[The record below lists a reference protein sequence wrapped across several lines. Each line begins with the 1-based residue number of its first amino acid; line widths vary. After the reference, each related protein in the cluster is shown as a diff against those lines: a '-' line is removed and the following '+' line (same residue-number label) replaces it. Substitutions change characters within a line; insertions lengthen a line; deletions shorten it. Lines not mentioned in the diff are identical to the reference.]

1 MKNIIIINLVLF
13 LIFIIYGA
21 NSKGRFIDLS
31 DSLEKP
37 YLGVSSIF
45 QDDKGVYWFY
55 QLGGGI
61 TRYDGKKW
69 EIFIEPDVLG
79 IYTSTLP
86 MDNDTFGNMWFGI
99 PGGLLKYDGKDW
111 QYFTSYTSIMLE
123 DLGGVQHVLVDKDNT
138 IWIATINRGLINFDY
153 INNKIKSYDTTNSML
168 TSNSILD
175 IKFDRYGNLWGVCG
189 IWADDT
195 NRKPS
200 LFKFNGSEFKIFGK
214 ENSDFG
220 LDRPKCLAIDSLDNI
235 WIGGGPLNLQKFDG
249 TEWKSFRDVLF
260 PCNVSDLDF
269 DKNNNLWVSSF
280 SSGCGLFRFDG
291 ANWNNFNPD
300 NSELTDGIIMCT
312 LTDQNNKL
320 WIGTFNGLFVYE
332 GDAVSVEEPEN
343 IFEDIKIEQN
353 IPNPFDG
360 TTEIKCIIPEKY
372 GKNIKLVITD
382 GTGLNVLKK
391 YKLEPVIEN
400 NIKVSAIEFETGAY
414 VYGISING
422 EIVKSKKMMIIK

>member
-1 MKNIIIINLVLF
+1 MDNSFRFKKAELGVFSDNAKVPVNKLEKNGRVLGLTDGNFSLIDMIHSILKKVGKADVIVCTWSAGIKDAHQIRWMLDTNLIESFTIVTDHSYVTRQKKYAL
-13 LIFIIYGA
+13 
-21 NSKGRFIDLS
+21 
-31 DSLEKP
+31 SLE
-37 YLGVSSIF
+37 
-45 QDDKGVYWFY
+45 Q
-55 QLGGGI
+55 
-61 TRYDGKKW
+61 
-69 EIFIEPDVLG
+69 
-79 IYTSTLP
+79 
-86 MDNDTFGNMWFGI
+86 
-99 PGGLLKYDGKDW
+99 
-111 QYFTSYTSIMLE
+111 
-123 DLGGVQHVLVDKDNT
+123 
-138 IWIATINRGLINFDY
+138 
-153 INNKIKSYDTTNSML
+153 
-168 TSNSILD
+168 
-175 IKFDRYGNLWGVCG
+175 
-189 IWADDT
+189 
-195 NRKPS
+195 
-200 LFKFNGSEFKIFGK
+200 IFGK

-300 NSELTDGIIMCT
+300 NSELTDGII
-312 LTDQNNKL
+312 
-320 WIGTFNGLFVYE
+320 IVYE